1 MPRLSN
7 KKLRTQKN
15 KGSHQRRRTT
25 RGNRFLSK
33 LEKYKWYETEN
44 STNNKEDI
52 IYEFLNS
59 IDQMDDH
66 NFWHKKG
73 G

>member
-7 KKLRTQKN
+7 KKLRQQKN

-33 LEKYKWYETEN
+33 LKKYKWYETEN
-44 STNNKEDI
+44 STNNKRDVI
-52 IYEFLNS
+52 HEFLNS
-59 IDQMDDH
+59 TEEMGEHD
-66 NFWHKKG
+66 FWYKKG